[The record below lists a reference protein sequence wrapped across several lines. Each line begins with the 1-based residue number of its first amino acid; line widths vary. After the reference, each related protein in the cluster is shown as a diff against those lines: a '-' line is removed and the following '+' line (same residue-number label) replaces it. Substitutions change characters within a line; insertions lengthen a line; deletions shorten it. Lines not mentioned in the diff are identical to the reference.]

1 VCFFWLLFFAQAKK
15 SDPRP
20 QGVEASKKNK
30 PTQKTKPKNQK
41 TNYGAPTTLNT

>member
-20 QGVEASKKNK
+20 KGVEAPKEKSKKPKTPPISYRRNK
-30 PTQKTKPKNQK
+30 PPN
-41 TNYGAPTTLNT
+41 PTPI